1 MNPAYPHTVLHR
13 SAPLLFLM
21 FVGAGL
27 CASAQAQLPEKQY
40 LSEVLEFTSRK
51 NAAYYRVASG
61 TKDDLTLAKTY
72 TLDGVLKVEGSYADP
87 ELKVE
92 HGDFTFYHA
101 NGKVESRGEYVM
113 GNKAG
118 VWMRYDQW
126 GRPLAEKVYDPESLE
141 NIIYTRAQQMP
152 SFPEGE
158 KAFVRVI
165 DQKMSGPAGD
175 RTKGKATASFIV
187 EKSGDLT
194 DVKVVEGSDV
204 QLNEK
209 LVEAIRST
217 SPWNTGVEKGQ
228 PVRVQVRMPV
238 QF

>member
-1 MNPAYPHTVLHR
+1 
-13 SAPLLFLM
+13 
-21 FVGAGL
+21 
-27 CASAQAQLPEKQY
+27 
-40 LSEVLEFTSRK
+40 
-51 NAAYYRVASG
+51 
-61 TKDDLTLAKTY
+61 
-72 TLDGVLKVEGSYADP
+72 
-87 ELKVE
+87 
-92 HGDFTFYHA
+92 
-101 NGKVESRGEYVM
+101 
-113 GNKAG
+113 
-118 VWMRYDQW
+118 
-126 GRPLAEKVYDPESLE
+126 
-141 NIIYTRAQQMP
+141 MP

>member
-1 MNPAYPHTVLHR
+1 
-13 SAPLLFLM
+13 
-21 FVGAGL
+21 
-27 CASAQAQLPEKQY
+27 
-40 LSEVLEFTSRK
+40 
-51 NAAYYRVASG
+51 
-61 TKDDLTLAKTY
+61 
-72 TLDGVLKVEGSYADP
+72 
-87 ELKVE
+87 
-92 HGDFTFYHA
+92 
-101 NGKVESRGEYVM
+101 M

-126 GRPLAEKVYDPESLE
+126 GRPLAEKVYDPEPLA